1 MAKSRPKSSAKPK
14 SKAKSSLKKKPA
26 AAQAEPER
34 QTVGETVG
42 RQLIAKKDVIYLA
55 KIADESMNK
64 AGRITSEL
72 GQEISAYAKKGLDA
86 QAFRMTLRLQRM
98 GKRDPIKLRSVLD
111 NLNYYM
117 ETLGIEEMASTVLP
131 GMEHPATTRK
141 NSRKRKGDDAQLDL
155 SERSDVPQ
163 DDTNVHSLDDHRE
176 PERSEA
182 DEAA

>member
-1 MAKSRPKSSAKPK
+1 MTKPKSKSSAKPRNRA
-14 SKAKSSLKKKPA
+14 KAKPAPKKP
-26 AAQAEPER
+26 AQAEPER

-42 RQLIAKKDVIYLA
+42 RQLIAKKDVLYLA
-55 KIADESMNK
+55 KLADESMNK

-72 GQEISAYAKKGLDA
+72 GQEISAYAKRGLDA

-117 ETLGIEEMASTVLP
+117 ETLGIEDMASTVLP

-141 NSRKRKGDDAQLDL
+141 NSRKRKGDDNQLDL
-155 SERSDVPQ
+155 SERPDVPEGGGATLH
-163 DDTNVHSLDDHRE
+163 DLDDHRE
-176 PERSEA
+176 TAETGYAVEA
-182 DEAA
+182 